1 MSTTETQ
8 ITSIS
13 GLLTTLALTSPVQL
27 VPIYTQY
34 TTDPSAYPYLF
45 ISDDTV
51 VYQDIDFQTYKVLRR
66 YKLSLV
72 ALFDPNQTSVRIAE
86 AQLRELLN
94 KVENLIKVKAS
105 RNNGWQDIKLI
116 STSQPFNG
124 SEVAMTDNTVIRE
137 ITVEVED
144 TESN

>member
-1 MSTTETQ
+1 MTTKDQ
-8 ITSIS
+8 IASIA
-13 GLLTTLALTSPVQL
+13 GLLSTLTLTNPARR

-34 TTDPSAYPYLF
+34 TSKPSSYPYLF
-45 ISDDTV
+45 ISDDSV
-51 VYQDIDFQTYKVLRR
+51 NYQDIDFQSYKVLRR
-66 YKLSLV
+66 YKLSIV
-72 ALFDPNQTSVRIAE
+72 AEFEPNQTEVRIAE

-94 KVENLIKVKAS
+94 KVENLIKIKTS

-124 SEVAMTDNTVIRE
+124 SEVAFESNTVIRE

-144 TESN
+144 TESI